1 MKLLRSLAKTF
12 SQGFLLKDTNGDGVT
27 DYLDTKIIIGQN
39 ASTGDIVNASNI
51 AARLGFE
58 TTGLDL
64 PLVLKDSEV
73 PDIREVPNPILLGRG
88 NQFIQWMV
96 EEGKI
101 DLDECAAGQGFV
113 TLYIPPSSDYSAII
127 VSGGDDEGERA
138 AANHLAARL
147 PHLWNLDGA
156 CLEDVERDVTNF
168 LSEQGIPVDSCD
180 TLRIAI
186 EGAGVKRLKLS
197 VNFKEDEAL
206 LSAEKALTRLAA
218 AQAWGLMGDRLRYPS
233 VASLN
238 LRLTSQTL
246 VKDIELPGVEEKR
259 SEERRLEERRP
270 SPKEISLSKL
280 YSTEGLLGAAAGG
293 LIPDRLDTV
302 IVTSEGVP
310 EIVNV
315 AARLGLESTGITV
328 PIVKRSSEIKDPKE
342 LINPLLVGRE
352 NPWVRRLIEEKKLEA
367 GDLGPGEG
375 TLRVVPTTFDGSDA
389 LVLLGGDEKGL
400 EAVCSYLS
408 ERLPYLW
415 KHRKGEVELEDVE
428 EDVRRFFSSR
438 TGAGQ
443 AAAALYRLEKTLG
456 GIQEELEELSIQV
469 FVEGTTPVLGDLF
482 KEVLSGKV
490 KAEKFSVAVGNLDK
504 DGGIPIID
512 ETVDL
517 PWEVDDL
524 WKRLGRE
531 LFPRVSETSIV
542 SVEIRISESPAIRE
556 RLKTVIVEELLKR
569 GCLRDRVRV
578 VVLSAYKQ
586 GYSWLNDMVLPFI
599 KEKEADSIKIFFAPE
614 EPREIRGQTIYSPIR
629 WLQELYPIDEV
640 LAKELNI
647 PVENITFQ
655 KSSDPKPIYRVEVRN
670 REGKVVYAEAFDP
683 KFVIQP
689 FLAKFPDYEKVR
701 VTTGW
706 VKVEINNAT
715 VLDERIITDP
725 ERFWSYYQEKV
736 LGKVFENVMDLY
748 EGAPSA
754 AKAPY
759 FNTLEVELW
768 MSEPDYP
775 LGIEQEQISSLE
787 ALHEDVFF
795 ETLNF
800 FDVMGLFYSGERLT
814 YPGRIIPR
822 IHPSRP
828 AKSPT
833 VKIKYLGKV
842 ASNPKILVRWR
853 TKKGQREEIHEDIFP
868 TEVKDPRTVSALVKS
883 GQEGVAKLDFRL
895 EVDTKKDRREELVKV
910 ASPEQ
915 VDKQF
920 SSAERARRM
929 AELLGLFHSR
939 GIYPEALSYPHLEK
953 MGFQIV
959 SPEGEDHVELENVR
973 GSEKETTEAAGYRY
987 QGERIVQ
994 WEKPISPDEGKEIM
1008 SKLSTFPE
1016 VTMYR
1021 AGRSY
1026 LGQEVWAM
1034 DVMSPFK
1041 AKLWSQAKASV
1052 YKPTL
1057 LLSGRQHANEVSS
1070 TSHILR
1076 LVELFATD
1084 KEYKRYLDRVNL
1096 VVHPFMNIDGA
1107 ALGCELYELTPN
1119 QMLHA
1124 ARTGPLGVD
1133 VSADPGTRDPIYPES
1148 QVGLRLWRTWLPD
1161 IYLNLHGYPSHEWVQ
1176 IFAGYAGWVQ
1186 SRLPRSGR
1194 GWWIPRG
1201 WFMPGFSYL
1210 EDPRFPR
1217 HKEVAFAIRDY
1228 IANAINGE
1236 PEVKAMNERMYA
1248 RRRRYGVFDP
1258 EVYKENLYRGVMI
1271 PAALRGTKKNPAGR
1285 GFMTRYPEITVFEG
1299 STEAPDETASGDWLK
1314 LVCTAGLAFDLAH
1327 LRFLYDSKYEVK
1339 RSERELKDG
1348 VALAVRRERPV
1359 LLSKHLRKETT

>member
-27 DYLDTKIIIGQN
+27 DYLDTKIIISQN
-39 ASTGDIVNASNI
+39 ASTEDIVNASNI

-64 PLVLKDSEV
+64 PLVLKDNEV

-88 NQFIQWMV
+88 NQFIQWMM

-101 DLDECAAGQGFV
+101 KLEECAAGQGFI
-113 TLYIPPSSDYSAII
+113 TLYIPPSADYSAII
-127 VSGGDDEGERA
+127 VSGGDNEAEKG
-138 AANHLAARL
+138 AANYLAARL
-147 PHLWNLDGA
+147 PHLWELDGA
-156 CLEDVERDVTNF
+156 CLEDVERDITNF
-168 LSEQGIPVDSCD
+168 LSEQGVPVDSCN
-180 TLRIAI
+180 TLGIVL
-186 EGAGVKRLKLS
+186 EGTKKGIKRLKLS
-197 VNFKEDEAL
+197 ANFKEDETL

-218 AQAWGLMGDRLRYPS
+218 EQTWGLRGDRLRYPS

-238 LRLTSQTL
+238 LRLTSQNL
-246 VKDIELPGVEEKR
+246 AKDIELLGMGEKR
-259 SEERRLEERRP
+259 SEGQRLEERRV
-270 SPKEISLSKL
+270 SLKELSLSKL
-280 YSTEGLLGAAAGG
+280 YSIEGLLGAAAGG

-302 IVTSEGVP
+302 IVTSGGAP
-310 EIVNV
+310 EIVNI
-315 AARLGLESTGITV
+315 AARIGLESTGVSI
-328 PIVKRSSEIKDPKE
+328 PIVKGDSEVKDPKE
-342 LINPLLVGRE
+342 LVNPLLVGRD
-352 NPWVRRLIEEKKLEA
+352 NPWIRRLIEEKKLEV
-367 GDLGPGEG
+367 GNLGPREG
-375 TLRVVPTTFDGSDA
+375 LIRVVPRAFGDSDA
-389 LVLLGGDEKGL
+389 LVLLGGEEKGL
-400 EAVCSYLS
+400 EAACGYLS
-408 ERLPYLW
+408 ERLPHLW
-415 KHRKGEVELEDVE
+415 KHRKGELELSDIE

-443 AAAALYRLEKTLG
+443 AATALYRLEKILG
-456 GIQEELEELSIQV
+456 GIQEELEELSVQV
-469 FVEGTTPVLGDLF
+469 FVEGATPALGDLF
-482 KEVLSGKV
+482 KEALSGKA

-504 DGGIPIID
+504 DGGIPIIN

-517 PWEVDDL
+517 PWEVEDL
-524 WKRLGRE
+524 WKRLGGE
-531 LFPRVSETSIV
+531 LFPRVGETSSI
-542 SVEIRISESPAIRE
+542 SIEIRVSEPPAIRE
-556 RLKTVIVEELLKR
+556 RLKEVILEELLKR
-569 GCLRDRVRV
+569 GCLRDRVKIV
-578 VVLSAYKQ
+578 LLSAYKQ
-586 GYSWLNDMVLPFI
+586 GYSWLNDMILPAL
-599 KEKEADSIKIFFAPE
+599 KGKDVDSIRIFFAPE
-614 EPREIRGQTIYSPIR
+614 APREIRGQTIYSPIR
-629 WLQELYPIDEV
+629 WLQELYPIDEA

-647 PVENITFQ
+647 PVENITFH
-655 KSSDPKPIYRVEVRN
+655 KSSEPKPIYRVEARD
-670 REGKVVYAEAFDP
+670 REGRVAYAEAFDP

-689 FLAKFPDYEKVR
+689 LLAKFPDYEKVR

-706 VKVEINNAT
+706 VRAEVNNAV
-715 VLDERIITDP
+715 VLDERVATDP

-736 LGKVFENVMDLY
+736 LGRVFENVMDLY
-748 EGAPSA
+748 EGAPIA

-775 LGIEQEQISSLE
+775 LGIDQEQISSLE
-787 ALHEDVFF
+787 ALHEDLFF

-800 FDVMGLFYSGERLT
+800 FNVLGLFYSGERLT

-828 AKSPT
+828 AKPPT
-833 VKIKYLGKV
+833 VKVKYLGKA
-842 ASNPKILVRWR
+842 ASNPKILLQWR
-853 TKKGQREEIHEDIFP
+853 TKKGQREEIHEDIVP
-868 TEVKDPRTVSALVKS
+868 TEMRDPRTVSALVKA
-883 GQEGVAKLDFRL
+883 GQEGVAKLGFRL
-895 EVDTKKDRREELVKV
+895 EVDMKKDRREELVAV
-910 ASPEQ
+910 ASPDQ
-915 VDKQF
+915 VDRQF
-920 SSAERARRM
+920 SSAERIRRM
-929 AELLGLFHSR
+929 VELLGLFHSR
-939 GIYPEALSYPHLEK
+939 GLYPDALSYPHLEG
-953 MGFQIV
+953 MEFHIA
-959 SPEGEDHVELENVR
+959 SPEGEDHVELENIGGLER
-973 GSEKETTEAAGYRY
+973 EIPKAAGYQY

-994 WEKPISPDEGKEIM
+994 WEKPISPDGGREIM

-1016 VTMYR
+1016 VTLYH

-1076 LVELFATD
+1076 LVELVATD
-1084 KEYKRYLDRVNL
+1084 QEYKKFLDRVNI

-1107 ALGCELYELTPN
+1107 ALGCELYDLAPHF
-1119 QMLHA
+1119 MLHA

-1133 VSADPGTRDPIYPES
+1133 VSADPGARDPIYPES
-1148 QVGLRLWRTWLPD
+1148 QVGQKLWRTWLPD
-1161 IYLNLHGYPSHEWVQ
+1161 IYLNPHGYPSHEWVQ
-1176 IFAGYAGWVQ
+1176 LFAGYAGWVQ
-1186 SRLPRSGR
+1186 SRLPRGGR

-1201 WFMPGFSYL
+1201 WFMPGFSYI

-1228 IANAINGE
+1228 IADAINGE

-1248 RRRRYGVFDP
+1248 RRRRWGAFDP
-1258 EVYKENLYRGVMI
+1258 EAFKENLYRGVMI

-1299 STEAPDETASGDWLK
+1299 STEAPDETASGDWME
-1314 LVCTAGLAFDLAH
+1314 LVCKAGLAFDLAH

-1339 RSERELKDG
+1339 RTEGEMKNG
-1348 VALAVRRERPV
+1348 VALAMKRERPA
-1359 LLSKHLRKETT
+1359 LPKSS